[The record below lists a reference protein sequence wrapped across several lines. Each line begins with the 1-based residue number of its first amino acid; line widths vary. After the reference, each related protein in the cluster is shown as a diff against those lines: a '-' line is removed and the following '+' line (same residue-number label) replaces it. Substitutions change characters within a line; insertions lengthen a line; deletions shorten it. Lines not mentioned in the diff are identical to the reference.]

1 MKEGWRCPVC
11 GAVNAPWMPQCSC
24 KGRVAFVSWPTYSE
38 DDLVKMAKRVVES
51 VDEWAD
57 RECEAIDERTQRP

>member
-24 KGRVAFVSWPTYSE
+24 KGRVAFVSWPTYPE
-38 DDLVKMAKRVVES
+38 YPDKCDDDNKT
-51 VDEWAD
+51 
-57 RECEAIDERTQRP
+57 EAIE